1 LNFVTEIGPFK
12 DLALARGQ
20 ARSGQLSIDSG
31 TKDDFTFDY
40 FRQLSSN
47 LLNT

>member
-12 DLALARGQ
+12 GLAL

-31 TKDDFTFDY
+31 TKDDFAFDY

-47 LLNT
+47 PLNT